1 MSQEVNTLK
10 IKELTEAGE
19 TVGEIVS
26 EYIIRKYLKKMQIT
40 PTSKKTLITTEII
53 DNIIKL
59 NTEGLTN
66 KQIGIH
72 LNISP
77 ITVRKYLMNNNQ
89 NFNSERAQKII
100 TKNIVLTQEQIEVL
114 YGSLLGDMSIGI
126 NCKKCI

>member
-10 IKELTEAGE
+10 IKELTEAGK
-19 TVGEIVS
+19 TVGEITS

-72 LNISP
+72 LNISKSKFYNLVKP
-77 ITVRKYLMNNNQ
+77 Y
-89 NFNSERAQKII
+89 II
-100 TKNIVLTQEQIEVL
+100 PSMEYKFKNW
-114 YGSLLGDMSIGI
+114 
-126 NCKKCI
+126 NP

>member
-10 IKELTEAGE
+10 IKELTKAGK

-72 LNISP
+72 LNISKSKFYNLVKP
-77 ITVRKYLMNNNQ
+77 Y
-89 NFNSERAQKII
+89 II
-100 TKNIVLTQEQIEVL
+100 PSMEYKFKNW
-114 YGSLLGDMSIGI
+114 
-126 NCKKCI
+126 NP

>member
-19 TVGEIVS
+19 TVGEIAS
-26 EYIIRKYLKKMQIT
+26 ELNCSKYIIRKYLKKMQIT

-72 LNISP
+72 LNISKSKFYNLVKP
-77 ITVRKYLMNNNQ
+77 Y
-89 NFNSERAQKII
+89 II
-100 TKNIVLTQEQIEVL
+100 PSMEYKFKNW
-114 YGSLLGDMSIGI
+114 
-126 NCKKCI
+126 NP

>member
-19 TVGEIVS
+19 TVGEIAS

-72 LNISP
+72 LNISKSKFYNLVKP
-77 ITVRKYLMNNNQ
+77 Y
-89 NFNSERAQKII
+89 II
-100 TKNIVLTQEQIEVL
+100 PSMEYKFKNW
-114 YGSLLGDMSIGI
+114 
-126 NCKKCI
+126 NP

>member
-1 MSQEVNTLK
+1 MSQEVNILK
-10 IKELTEAGE
+10 IKELTEAGK
-19 TVGEIVS
+19 TVGEIAS

-72 LNISP
+72 LNISKSKFYNLVKP
-77 ITVRKYLMNNNQ
+77 Y
-89 NFNSERAQKII
+89 II
-100 TKNIVLTQEQIEVL
+100 PSMEYKFKNW
-114 YGSLLGDMSIGI
+114 
-126 NCKKCI
+126 NP

>member
-1 MSQEVNTLK
+1 MSQEVNILK

-26 EYIIRKYLKKMQIT
+26 EYIIRKYLKKMRIT

-72 LNISP
+72 LNISKSKFYNLVKP
-77 ITVRKYLMNNNQ
+77 Y
-89 NFNSERAQKII
+89 II
-100 TKNIVLTQEQIEVL
+100 PSMEYKFKNW
-114 YGSLLGDMSIGI
+114 
-126 NCKKCI
+126 NP